1 MSTLKANSYQHVDRA
16 SPSITINSDGSV
28 SIASTVTYEDV
39 TSVDAVGMVTARSG
53 LRATAGGL
61 NVTAG
66 ISTFGD
72 DVVFTGA
79 AANVTWD
86 KSTDD
91 LLFNDNAKAIF
102 GTSSDGLEIY
112 HNGNNSIINDTG
124 TGNLI
129 IAGSVVHI
137 KNGDSSES
145 FAKFTNSSL
154 ISQVITFLNKELK
167 ILVVYPLLV
176 PISTQTLSLYLSPKY
191 DIKSFLNFNDVVFL
205 SSVLSGILFRS
216 SDI

>member
-39 TSVDAVGMVTARSG
+39 TSVDAVGVITGRSNADLQNRVNVG
-53 LRATAGGL
+53 SGVSIKAGGL

-91 LLFNDNAKAIF
+91 LIFNDNAQAIF
-102 GTSSDGLEIY
+102 GTGGDFP
-112 HNGNNSIINDTG
+112 SIMMEVT
-124 TGNLI
+124 
-129 IAGSVVHI
+129 VH
-137 KNGDSSES
+137 
-145 FAKFTNSSL
+145 
-154 ISQVITFLNKELK
+154 
-167 ILVVYPLLV
+167 
-176 PISTQTLSLYLSPKY
+176 
-191 DIKSFLNFNDVVFL
+191 
-205 SSVLSGILFRS
+205 
-216 SDI
+216 